1 MIDVHRLRVLREV
14 VRHGS
19 FNRAAVALRMTASA
33 VSQQIAALER
43 SVGAAV
49 VERSTRGVVLTE
61 AGQILADT
69 ADAVTAELDRAE
81 HDLARLSG
89 AADRELT
96 VATFASGGQR
106 LLPPALIRFS
116 REHPDVVLTVLES
129 DTEQSLPQV
138 VAGTADLAL
147 AYHFD
152 GPPPDHPGL
161 TWTPLLDDPLW
172 AVLPSGHPLGDRDAV
187 GLGELAGE
195 RWILGCLGMDEI
207 LGAHAVTA
215 GFDPIIACRGSDYV
229 FAQALVRAGVG
240 ISLIPQVALTVER
253 GGLAVVPLTVPRPVR
268 FVGVA
273 TPSRRVRPAA
283 TALLHALQ
291 ETVEGLPA
299 TVTPAADPAAR

>member
-14 VRHGS
+14 ARHGS
-19 FNRAAVALRMTASA
+19 FNRAAIALRMTASA

-49 VERSTRGVVLTE
+49 VARSPRGVQLTE
-61 AGQILADT
+61 AGLILADT
-69 ADAVTAELDRAE
+69 ADAVTAELHRAE

-106 LLPPALIRFS
+106 LLPPALIRFGQ
-116 REHPDVVLTVLES
+116 EHPDVVLTVIES

-138 VAGTADLAL
+138 GAGTADLAL

-161 TWTPLLDDPLW
+161 AWTPLLDDPLW
-172 AVLPSGHPLGDRDAV
+172 AVLPSGHPLGDRDSV
-187 GLGELAGE
+187 SLGELADE

-207 LGAHAVTA
+207 LGTHATLA
-215 GFDPIIACRGSDYV
+215 GFSPMIACRGSDYV

-240 ISLIPQVALTVER
+240 VSLIPQVALTVDR
-253 GGLAVVPLTVPRPVR
+253 GGLAAVPIRVPGPVR

-273 TPSRRVRPAA
+273 TPARRVRPAA
-283 TALLHALQ
+283 AALLRALQ
-291 ETVEGLPA
+291 ETVAALP
-299 TVTPAADPAAR
+299 VG